1 MATTQTGKTR
11 TTPRKAPPA
20 APKSPLAVKAAPAKK
35 KAAASKK
42 ASTAAALPAMNSPE
56 WQGMVAMA
64 AYLRAESRGFVGGSP
79 EEDWFEAEAEVMAR
93 LGNGKTA
100 K

>member
-1 MATTQTGKTR
+1 MATTQTGKAR
-11 TTPRKAPPA
+11 TTTRKAPPA
-20 APKSPLAVKAAPAKK
+20 APKSPPAVKAAPAKK
-35 KAAASKK
+35 KPAPKSHA
-42 ASTAAALPAMNSPE
+42 TPLPAMNSPE

-64 AYLRAESRGFVGGSP
+64 AYLRAESRGFAGGSP

-93 LGNGKTA
+93 LGNGKAA